1 MASIFDILGAAHIIK
16 KQKYPG
22 MLWGILL
29 WQALALDE
37 FGQYFAGSSWGGRG
51 MWYAREALEEAR
63 KLGGVAVKRFET
75 GWPMGT
81 VIGVKTM
88 YRAYTGTLFD
98 RFLTSLEKLDVPVVA
113 VRPDFFGGG
122 VGELDVGT
130 VKALAPNG
138 FVCDL
143 VIFGT
148 YYNRVEVGVRI
159 GPNGQEY
166 VYRDV
171 IIEQFGAPAC
181 EYMFNS
187 PPPDPCIYYIQLAVG
202 IKNPGIPDMPVPTFY
217 HLIHEKKINAEIYP
231 PHNTILFPG
240 QQVHIIAEP
249 NADRLLTEFTV
260 QSEDLLAEATR
271 PYAGGQGVTLPYGYD
286 DPKKAKYTYGPV
298 NSDVYVTAVAEGI
311 EIEET
316 IKAGVKA
323 TIQMT
328 TTDCLVEPGSWKILG
343 SNFPPGV
350 AYSIDNDGLISIL
363 VPEDVYEGNP
373 GGIYYIDVE
382 FTGYSQTKGVRL
394 VVTVDEVAAYG
405 TVWTASATLPDTPT
419 AIFEDSAKKL
429 YLTTV
434 NTILRSDDAE
444 TFEAVPTTGAIT
456 GVFGNVAEG
465 PGGRLLLAEKNEG
478 IWVKE
483 PSDEGF
489 TKQAWA
495 APTSYWNYQPI
506 WLSAHP
512 DSDVFLHGGTN
523 YLGNRQRLVARD
535 ASTGDILHI
544 HEDGGI
550 YYGHA
555 RPGVLLPDGSWL
567 ITFPGDSY
575 KVFRY
580 TRAGG
585 FVELISGTA
594 VASENLLYR
603 EANGRVVL
611 MGSKNNT
618 DDFIRTSSDNGINWS
633 AETLTAKPFVI
644 PFYLRVEV
652 AIPLKR
658 DYLVYGGSI
667 TTLYRSTDLR
677 VSSTAVKGLPGAV
690 NWLLKRSTGVLIA
703 LARTNTDVNV
713 WKSEA

>member
-1 MASIFDILGAAHIIK
+1 MANIFKIDAKGAAQVIRKEEH
-16 KQKYPG
+16 PW
-22 MLWGILL
+22 MFWGVLR
-29 WQALALDE
+29 WQDLSLDIYS
-37 FGQYFAGSSWGGRG
+37 QYFAGSPWGGRG
-51 MWYAREALEEAR
+51 LWYAADALAEAVKR
-63 KLGGVAVKRFET
+63 GGVAVKRFET
-75 GWPMGT
+75 SWPMGT
-81 VIGVKTM
+81 VIGVRTM
-88 YRAYTGTLFD
+88 NRANNLVD
-98 RFLTSLEKLDVPVVA
+98 SLQKLNVPIVA

-122 VGELDVGT
+122 VGKLSVET
-130 VKALAPNG
+130 VKKYAPNG
-138 FVCDL
+138 FVVDL

-159 GPNGQEY
+159 DPRGQEY
-166 VYRDV
+166 VYRNV

-181 EYMFNS
+181 AYMVNDEPAGPS
-187 PPPDPCIYYIQLAVG
+187 LYYIQLAVG
-202 IKNPGIPDMPVPTFY
+202 IKNPGIPDMPVPIFY

-260 QSEDLLAEATR
+260 QSEDLLVEATK
-271 PYAGGQGVTLPYGYD
+271 PYAGAQGVTLPYGYD

-311 EIEET
+311 EIEKT
-316 IKAGVKA
+316 IKAGVEA

-350 AYSIDNDGLISIL
+350 AYSIDDDGLISIL

-373 GGIYYIDVE
+373 GGLYYIDVE

-405 TVWTASATLPDTPT
+405 TVWTASATLPATPI
-419 AIFEDSAKKL
+419 AIFEDSTGKL
-429 YLTTV
+429 YLTTAA
-434 NTILRSDDAE
+434 TILRSDDAE

-465 PGGRLLLAEKNEG
+465 PGGRLLLAEKNGG

-483 PSDEGF
+483 PSDDGF
-489 TKQAWA
+489 TKQAWD
-495 APTSYWNYQPI
+495 APTSYWNTMPI

-523 YLGNRQRLVARD
+523 GHGTQQKLVARD
-535 ASTGDILHI
+535 TSTGDILHI
-544 HEDGGI
+544 HDDGGI
-550 YYGHA
+550 YMGHA

-567 ITFPGDSY
+567 ITFPSDSY

-594 VASENLLYR
+594 NASENLLYR
-603 EANGRVVL
+603 EANGRVVF
-611 MGSKNNT
+611 MGSKNSTT
-618 DDFIRTSSDNGINWS
+618 DFTRTSSDSGINWS
-633 AETLTAKPFVI
+633 AETLVAKPFNVRI
-644 PFYLRVEV
+644 DA

-658 DYLVYGGSI
+658 DYLVYGGSN
-667 TTLYRSTDLR
+667 TVLYRSTDLR
-677 VSSTAVKGLPGAV
+677 VSNTAVKNLPGIV

>member
-1 MASIFDILGAAHIIK
+1 MANIFKIDAKGAPRVIK
-16 KQKYPG
+16 KQEYPD
-22 MLWGILL
+22 LFWGILL
-29 WQALALDE
+29 WQSLSLDIY
-37 FGQYFAGSSWGGRG
+37 GQYYAGSPWGGRG
-51 MWYAREALEEAR
+51 LWSAHLALEEAR
-63 KLGGVAVKRFET
+63 KLGGVAVKRFGT
-75 GWPMGT
+75 LWPVGT

-88 YRAYTGTLFD
+88 YRTND
-98 RFLTSLEKLDVPVVA
+98 WVESMQKLDAPVVA

-122 VGELDVGT
+122 VGKLSVET
-130 VKALAPNG
+130 VKKYAPNG
-138 FVCDL
+138 FVVDL
-143 VIFGT
+143 TIFGI

-159 GPNGQEY
+159 DPRGQEY
-166 VYRDV
+166 VYRTV

-181 EYMFNS
+181 EYLFKDKPADPS
-187 PPPDPCIYYIQLAVG
+187 PYYIQLAVG
-202 IKNPGIPDMPVPTFY
+202 IKNPGIPDMPVPIFY

-260 QSEDLLAEATR
+260 QSEDLLVEATK
-271 PYAGGQGVTLPYGYD
+271 PYADAQGVTLPYGYD

-316 IKAGVKA
+316 IKAGVEA

-350 AYSIDNDGLISIL
+350 AYSIDDGGLISIL

-373 GGIYYIDVE
+373 GGLYYIDVE

-405 TVWTASATLPDTPT
+405 TVWTASATLPATPI
-419 AIFEDSAKKL
+419 AIFEDSTRKL
-429 YLTTV
+429 YLTTAT
-434 NTILRSDDAE
+434 TILKSDDAE

-465 PGGRLLLAEKNEG
+465 PGGRLLLAEANG
-478 IWVKE
+478 GFWIKE
-483 PSDEGF
+483 PSDDGF

-495 APTSYWNYQPI
+495 APTSYWNTRPI

-523 YLGNRQRLVARD
+523 NLGLKQRLVARD
-535 ASTGDILHI
+535 TSTGDILHT
-544 HEDGGI
+544 HDDGGI

-567 ITFPGDSY
+567 ITFPSDSY

-580 TRAGG
+580 TRADG

-594 VASENLLYR
+594 KDSQNLLYR
-603 EANGRVVL
+603 EANGRVVF
-611 MGSKNNT
+611 MGGKDSTN
-618 DDFIRTSSDNGINWS
+618 DFIRTSSDNGINWS
-633 AETLTAKPFVI
+633 AETLVAKSSNV
-644 PFYLRVEV
+644 RTDVV
-652 AIPLKR
+652 IPLKR
-658 DYLVYGGSI
+658 DYLVYGGSN
-667 TTLYRSTDLR
+667 TVLYRSTDLR
-677 VSSTAVKGLPGAV
+677 VSNTAVKSLPGPV

>member
-1 MASIFDILGAAHIIK
+1 MANIFQLNALGASQVIK
-16 KQKYPG
+16 KQEYPG

-29 WQALALDE
+29 WQSLSLDE
-37 FGQYFAGSSWGGRG
+37 YAQYFAGSSWGGRG
-51 MWYAREALEEAR
+51 MWYAHSALEEAR

-81 VIGVKTM
+81 VIGVRTM
-88 YRAYTGTLFD
+88 NRANNLVD
-98 RFLTSLEKLDVPVVA
+98 SLQKLNVPVVA

-138 FVCDL
+138 FVADL

-171 IIEQFGAPAC
+171 LIEQFGAPAC
-181 EYMFNS
+181 EYMINNT
-187 PPPDPCIYYIQLAVG
+187 PPEPCLYYIQLAVG

-231 PHNTILFPG
+231 PHDTILFPG

-249 NADRLLTEFTV
+249 IADRTLTEFTV
-260 QSEDLLAEATR
+260 QSEDKLTEATQV
-271 PYAGGQGVTLPYGYD
+271 YTDVATKGITTPYGYD
-286 DPKKAKYTYGPV
+286 DPKKANYIYGPV

-316 IKAGVKA
+316 IKAGVEA

-350 AYSIDNDGLISIL
+350 AYSIDDDGLISIL

-405 TVWTASATLPDTPT
+405 TVWTASATLPDTPI
-419 AIFEDSAKKL
+419 AIFEDSAGKL
-429 YLTTV
+429 YLTTA

-465 PGGRLLLAEKNEG
+465 PGGRLLLAEEDGG

-495 APTSYWNYQPI
+495 APTSYWNYEPI

-523 YLGNRQRLVARD
+523 YLGTQQRLVARD
-535 ASTGDILHI
+535 TSTGAILHI
-544 HEDGGI
+544 HDDGGI
-550 YYGHA
+550 YQGHA

-567 ITFPGDSY
+567 ITFPSYSY

-580 TRAGG
+580 TRADG

-594 VASENLLYR
+594 EESENLLYR
-603 EANGRVVL
+603 EANGRVVF
-611 MGSKNNT
+611 MGGKNSTN
-618 DDFIRTSSDNGINWS
+618 DFIRTSSDSGINWS
-633 AETLTAKPFVI
+633 AETLTAKPFLV
-644 PFYLRVEV
+644 RTDVV
-652 AIPLKR
+652 IPLKR
-658 DYLVYGGSI
+658 DYLVYGGSDA
-667 TTLYRSTDLR
+667 TLYRSTDLR
-677 VSSTAVKGLPGAV
+677 VSNTAVKSLPGVV

>member
-1 MASIFDILGAAHIIK
+1 MANIFKIDAKGAAQVIRKEEH
-16 KQKYPG
+16 PW
-22 MLWGILL
+22 MFWGVLL
-29 WQALALDE
+29 WQNLSLDIQC
-37 FGQYFAGSSWGGRG
+37 QYFAGSPWGGRG
-51 MWYAREALEEAR
+51 LWYADDALAEAVKR
-63 KLGGVAVKRFET
+63 GGLAVKRFDT
-75 GWPMGT
+75 SWPMGT
-81 VIGVKTM
+81 VIGVRTM
-88 YRAYTGTLFD
+88 YRANNLVD
-98 RFLTSLEKLDVPVVA
+98 SLQKLDVPIVA

-122 VGELDVGT
+122 VGKLSVET
-130 VKALAPNG
+130 VKKYAPNG
-138 FVCDL
+138 FIVNL
-143 VIFGT
+143 VIFGL
-148 YYNRVEVGVRI
+148 YYNQVEVEVRTDRS
-159 GPNGQEY
+159 GREY
-166 VYRDV
+166 VYRGV
-171 IIEQFGAPAC
+171 TMEAFGAPVC
-181 EYMFNS
+181 EYMVNS
-187 PPPDPCIYYIQLAVG
+187 PPAEPSLYYIQLAVG
-202 IKNPGIPDMPVPTFY
+202 IKGPGGYPDMPVPVTY
-217 HLIHEKKINAEIYP
+217 RLIHEKKINAEIYP

-260 QSEDLLAEATR
+260 QSEDLLVEATK
-271 PYAGGQGVTLPYGYD
+271 PYAGAQGVTLPYGYD

-316 IKAGVKA
+316 IKAGVEA
-323 TIQMT
+323 AIQMT

-350 AYSIDNDGLISIL
+350 AYSIDDHGLISIL

-405 TVWTASATLPDTPT
+405 TVWTASATLPATPI
-419 AIFEDSAKKL
+419 AIFEDSTGKL
-429 YLTTV
+429 YLTTAT
-434 NTILRSDDAE
+434 TILKSDDAE
-444 TFEAVPTTGAIT
+444 TFEAVPTTGVIT
-456 GVFGNVAEG
+456 GIFGNVAEG
-465 PGGRLLLAEKNEG
+465 PGGRLLLAEKNG
-478 IWVKE
+478 GFWIKE
-483 PSDEGF
+483 PSDVGF

-495 APTSYWNYQPI
+495 APTSYWGSNPI

-523 YLGNRQRLVARD
+523 HLGTQQKLVARD
-535 ASTGDILHI
+535 ASTGAILHT
-544 HEDGGI
+544 HDDGGI
-550 YYGHA
+550 YQGHA

-580 TRAGG
+580 TRADG

-594 VASENLLYR
+594 GASENLLYR
-603 EANGRVVL
+603 EANGRVVF
-611 MGSKNNT
+611 MGDKNSTN
-618 DDFIRTSSDNGINWS
+618 DFIRTSSDNGINWS
-633 AETLTAKPFVI
+633 AETLTAKPYYV
-644 PFYLRVEV
+644 RTDVV
-652 AIPLKR
+652 IPLKR
-658 DYLVYGGSI
+658 DYLVYGGAN
-667 TTLYRSTDLR
+667 TVLYRSTDLR
-677 VSSTAVKGLPGAV
+677 VSNTAVKSLPGMV